1 MNIKSKITPVAM
13 AIAALTLG
21 ACATLPGSMGGQ
33 YASSPT
39 HWTEPQAQQVEQ
51 VRIGTVL
58 AVRSVE
64 IAPSVARTGVGSGV
78 GALVGGLLGHQVGG
92 GKGKTLATVA
102 GAVGGAVAGNVVTR
116 HAYRQPGLAITV
128 HVTDGWGAGQ
138 TEQITQAIARGIEIR
153 PGEQVEIVGQGCG
166 PWASQCRDPARVI
179 PLPASTAA
187 TSK

>member
-1 MNIKSKITPVAM
+1 MNIKSKKTPVAM

-21 ACATLPGSMGGQ
+21 ACSTMPGSMGGQ

-64 IAPSVARTGVGSGV
+64 IAPGSTRTGIGSGV
-78 GALVGGLLGHQVGG
+78 GALVGGLMGHQVGG

-102 GAVGGAVAGNVVTR
+102 GGVVGAVAGNVVTH
-116 HAYRQPGLAITV
+116 HAFKQPGLAITV
-128 HVTDGWGAGQ
+128 KLTSGWGSGQ
-138 TEQITQAIARGIEIR
+138 VEQITQATAPGLSIV
-153 PGEQVEIVGQGCG
+153 PGEQVEIVGHGCG
-166 PWASQCRDPARVI
+166 TWAGECRDPARVV
-179 PLPASTAA
+179 PLPVSTAA
-187 TSK
+187 SDK